1 MRQKQNTLPT
11 RNDENIF
18 VAICLCGQLEVR
30 NSTMKHELH
39 STIMKM

>member
-18 VAICLCGQLEVR
+18 VAVCLCGQLEAR
-30 NSTMKHELH
+30 NNTME
-39 STIMKM
+39 T